1 MKLKDFLCDLKCNR
15 NTTIKFRWIDE
26 TNETVYSEV
35 VYNSNRWSVFDT
47 DDMFDDLILLW
58 GDYIVK
64 HWQTN
69 FINSFKNEIVID
81 VCKEG

>member
-1 MKLKDFLCDLKCNR
+1 MKLKDFIRGLVLNYR
-15 NTTIKFRWIDE
+15 ITIKFRWIDK

-35 VYNSNRWSVFDT
+35 AYNSNRWSVFDT

-64 HWQTN
+64 SWHTD
-69 FINSFKNEIVID
+69 KDEIVID
-81 VCKEG
+81 MYKEG